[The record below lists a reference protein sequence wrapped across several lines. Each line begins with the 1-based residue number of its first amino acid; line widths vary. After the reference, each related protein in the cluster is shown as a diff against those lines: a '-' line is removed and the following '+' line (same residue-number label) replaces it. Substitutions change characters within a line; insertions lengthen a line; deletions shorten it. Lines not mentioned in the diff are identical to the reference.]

1 MMSDPHATHRGILVV
16 LSAPSG
22 AGKTSLCRAAV
33 NEIPNLTH
41 STSYTTRPPRQGE
54 KNGRDYYFVD
64 ENTFQDMV
72 RAGDFLEWAR
82 VHGNLYGTSRR
93 VIEDLQARGADVILD
108 VDADGARQLMAQPA
122 LDATF
127 VFVVTPTFGELAR
140 RLTGRASDAAEEIE
154 RRLAQAR
161 KEIAQFAKYHYLL
174 VNDDFQR
181 ALQDLV
187 AIFRAERCSVKRVD
201 RLWIEAEF
209 LEGGPNIT

>member
-41 STSYTTRPPRQGE
+41 SISYTTRPPRPSE
-54 KNGRDYYFVD
+54 EHGRDYYFVD
-64 ENTFQDMV
+64 QDTFHDMV
-72 RAGDFLEWAR
+72 GAGEFLEWAR

-93 VIEDLQARGADVILD
+93 VIEEIQARGSDVILD
-108 VDADGARQLMAQPA
+108 VDAEGAQKLMAQPA

-127 VFVVTPTFGELAR
+127 VFVVTPTFAELAT
-140 RLTGRASDAAEEIE
+140 RLTGRGSDAAEEIE
-154 RRLAQAR
+154 RRLTQAK

-181 ALQDLV
+181 ALQDLM
-187 AIFRAERCSVKRVD
+187 AIFHAERCSVKRVD
-201 RLWIEAEF
+201 RHWIQTEF
-209 LEGGPNIT
+209 LGS